1 MIDINEDIYFGKY
14 GDIQYGTG
22 DIRTI
27 SAQAEIIK
35 QNLIDRIRQQIDDYY
50 IHNPAVANLQQ
61 LIGRQDDK
69 KIESDAEKMIRNAL
83 TIDGFLQP
91 GDFDLVAWKQK
102 HDLYIKLSVIIS
114 AGIGMSEKVNISYI
128 YNTVTGLHYGN

>member
-27 SAQAEIIK
+27 STQAEIIK

-128 YNTVTGLHYGN
+128 DKTGTGLHYGN

>member
-27 SAQAEIIK
+27 STQPEIIR
-35 QNLIDRIRQQIDDYY
+35 QNVVDRIRSQVDDYY
-50 IHNPAVANLQQ
+50 IYNPAVANLQQ
-61 LIGRQDDK
+61 LIGRQDDV
-69 KIESDAEKMIRNAL
+69 KIEQDAEKFIRNAL
-83 TIDGFLQP
+83 TVDGFLQP
-91 GDFDLVAWKQK
+91 GDFDVVAWKQR
-102 HDLYIKLSVIIS
+102 HELYIKLSILIQS
-114 AGIGMSEKVNISYI
+114 GAGVSEKVNISYI

>member
-27 SAQAEIIK
+27 STQAEIIK

>member
-27 SAQAEIIK
+27 SIQAEIIK

>member
-27 SAQAEIIK
+27 STQAEIIK

-50 IHNPAVANLQQ
+50 IHNLAVANLQQ

>member
-14 GDIQYGTG
+14 GHIQYGTG

-27 SAQAEIIK
+27 STQAEIIK